1 MWPALGPT
9 VLTACHVLS
18 TFAYVVAAVVV
29 VAIAIVACCWD
40 RCVSAWL
47 KLSLALPPCFFF
59 RSRRVLCV
67 VYRPILNL
75 NSLLVV
81 AVSLVAPQGNKR
93 ETERVRPRH
102 RPRARLETPTTS
114 GTCPHTHTHT
124 MYTLHERTRSL
135 LASLST

>member
-9 VLTACHVLS
+9 VLTAYHVLS
-18 TFAYVVAAVVV
+18 TFAYVVAVVVGV

-47 KLSLALPPCFFF
+47 KLSLALPSCFFF

-81 AVSLVAPQGNKR
+81 AVSLVAPQGNER
-93 ETERVRPRH
+93 ETERESDSDPD
-102 RPRARLETPTTS
+102 LEPDSRRRQRRGPVPT
-114 GTCPHTHTHT
+114 HTHTHHT
-124 MYTLHERTRSL
+124 HFAVSL